1 MAYVIAELGKIT
13 SLVEFNHKNEERL
26 SFQMDDVSV
35 QMKNE
40 LVTLNV
46 DGTKKKI
53 KMFDLMKA
61 LKDTLDSGEFWLD
74 QIDDIVSK
82 IEADREELRETLE
95 AITNPEEYYGWIILH
110 GRAARIRIPRMV
122 NWE

>member
-1 MAYVIAELGKIT
+1 MAYVVAELDKIT

-35 QMKNE
+35 QMKNK

-46 DGTKKKI
+46 DGTKKKV
-53 KMFDLMKA
+53 KMFDIIKA

-82 IEADREELRETLE
+82 IEADREELREALE
-95 AITNPEEYYGWIILH
+95 AKRNPEVYNAWIILH
-110 GRAARIRIPRMV
+110 GRAYGKRIPGMV
-122 NWE
+122 KWE